1 MRKLFYLLALVLLS
15 QVSFGQAVND
25 QAVIPVS
32 VTLNSILRLTVV
44 SGGNIEFVVNTID
57 QYTTGINSTGANA
70 RYQTNF
76 TVSSSQ
82 NFDVLLRAEDAA
94 LMGQDSA
101 LAQMPL
107 DNIGYDVIKN
117 PISPAA
123 AGTWTLA
130 GITGL
135 AVAQT
140 TIVDGSTAPALPSA
154 GDAKQNDF
162 IIRWRLGT
170 QEGTMR
176 GASLLSQS
184 LGSDR
189 YVTNVFLELNP
200 K

>member
-1 MRKLFYLLALVLLS
+1 MRKLFYTLALAILS
-15 QVSFGQAVND
+15 QVSYGQAVND

-57 QYTTGINSTGANA
+57 QYTNGINLNGANA

-82 NFDVLLRAEDAA
+82 NFDVMIRAEDAA

-107 DNIGYDVIKN
+107 NNIGYDVIQN
-117 PISPAA
+117 PSSTA
-123 AGTWTLA
+123 AGATWTLA

-135 AVAQT
+135 SDSPTPLVT
-140 TIVDGSTAPALPSA
+140 GSTAAALPSA

-176 GASLLSQS
+176 AASLLSQS